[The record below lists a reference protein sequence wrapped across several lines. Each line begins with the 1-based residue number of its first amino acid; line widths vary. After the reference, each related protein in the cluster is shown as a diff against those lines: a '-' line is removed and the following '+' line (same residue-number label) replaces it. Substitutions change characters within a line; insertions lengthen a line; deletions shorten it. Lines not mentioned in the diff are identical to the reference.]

1 MRKTIL
7 TIFTIFLIATSGLGF
22 VSAENI
28 TETEVESESEEKSNK
43 KEINPYENN
52 RTGEKVEAKESGNY
66 NITFNDGYSG
76 YCINYGDHAA
86 DRGDDFIVKNTS
98 NAINH
103 NSGESIGNY
112 LKVLFVDYH
121 DIAVKDK
128 TKTQYLIWAF
138 SDDYNYRKDLVN
150 EIKQVAVDRIIPDQG
165 AVKKIN
171 NTTEATFY
179 FEVLDSIESWTQNF
193 FAYKIEYRTITPE
206 TVNNTTDRPN
216 NNLGSSE
223 QNNTTNNDTNLQPP
237 IQNNT
242 TNIPNNSLG
251 SQTPSNEENNTT
263 EEPPIENTTIPE
275 NNSGSE
281 EPPIVENTTE
291 NEEINENIEIE
302 DNSKEEQK
310 VIEKTPKKENGSKG
324 AIIDNEEKNIL
335 LSKHVTGNSWIPI
348 LIIIAIFSVVLV
360 IKYKRD

>member
-7 TIFTIFLIATSGLGF
+7 TLFTIFLVATSGLGF

-28 TETEVESESEEKSNK
+28 TETEVERESEEKSDK
-43 KEINPYENN
+43 REINPYENN
-52 RTGEKVEAKESGNY
+52 RTGERVEAKESGNY

-76 YCINYGDHAA
+76 YCINYGDYAA
-86 DRGDDFIVKNTS
+86 DPGDDFIVKNTS

-103 NSGESIGNY
+103 YNGESIGNY

-128 TKTQYLIWAF
+128 TNTQYLIWAF
-138 SDDYNYRKDLVN
+138 SDNYNYERDLVE
-150 EIKQVAVDRIIPDQG
+150 EIKKASIDRIIPDQG

-193 FAYKIEYRTITPE
+193 FAYRIEYRTITPE
-206 TVNNTTDRPN
+206 IVNNTTDSPN
-216 NNLGSSE
+216 NNSNSSE
-223 QNNTTNNDTNLQPP
+223 QNNTTN
-237 IQNNT
+237 
-242 TNIPNNSLG
+242 IPNDSLG
-251 SQTPSNEENNTT
+251 SQAPSKEDNNTT
-263 EEPPIENTTIPE
+263 EKQPVENTTMPE

-291 NEEINENIEIE
+291 KEEINEIIGIE

-310 VIEKTPKKENGSKG
+310 VIKTPKENETKG
-324 AIIDNEEKNIL
+324 VIVDNEKNNTL

-348 LIIIAIFSVVLV
+348 LIIIAILSVILV

>member
-28 TETEVESESEEKSNK
+28 TETEVKIESEEKSDK

-52 RTGEKVEAKESGNY
+52 RTGERVEAKESGNY

-76 YCINYGDHAA
+76 YCINYGDRAA

-193 FAYKIEYRTITPE
+193 FAYRIEYRTITPE
-206 TVNNTTDRPN
+206 IVNNTTDSPN
-216 NNLGSSE
+216 NNLGSPQE
-223 QNNTTNNDTNLQPP
+223 NNTTNNDTNPEPP

-242 TNIPNNSLG
+242 TTTPNDSLG
-251 SQTPSNEENNTT
+251 SKDPSKEEKNTT
-263 EEPPIENTTIPE
+263 EEQPEENITLPE
-275 NNSGSE
+275 NNSGSK
-281 EPPIVENTTE
+281 PPIAENTTE
-291 NEEINENIEIE
+291 EETNGNIEIE
-302 DNSKEEQK
+302 DNSVEEQK
-310 VIEKTPKKENGSKG
+310 VIEKTPKKENETKG
-324 AIIDNEEKNIL
+324 AIVDNEEKNIL
-335 LSKHVTGNSWIPI
+335 LSKHVTGNSWIAI
-348 LIIIAIFSVVLV
+348 LILIAILSVIVV